1 MRPLRNIVSISVL
14 LLATGMAAARGQG
27 SHPGV
32 WMPPAEAVAKV
43 DAAIA
48 KAAKL
53 PLKDAAYLLW
63 MEKSELDKQVAP
75 PKTEEERA
83 RQSTRSGEEITA
95 SLRYDHDNAAD
106 GSTFLR
112 MKRAH
117 PNVDDTDIKQA
128 IVAAVKFNDDCFKH
142 FSLEP
147 TNYDKRADHAIAMAK
162 QLNPGFLPST
172 YRQARWWVTFL
183 MK

>member
-1 MRPLRNIVSISVL
+1 MISGL
-14 LLATGMAAARGQG
+14 LLTMGITAAWGQD
-27 SHPGV
+27 SPKNL
-32 WMPPAEAVAKV
+32 WTPPPEAVAKV
-43 DAAIA
+43 NAAIA

-63 MEKSELDKQVAP
+63 MEKSELDRQVAP
-75 PKTEEERA
+75 PITEEERA
-83 RQSTRSGEEITA
+83 RQLTRTGEEITA
-95 SLRYDHDNAAD
+95 SLRQDHDNAAE
-106 GSTFLR
+106 GSTFHR

-117 PNVDDTDIKQA
+117 PNVDDADIKQA
-128 IVAAVKFNDDCFKH
+128 ISAAVKFNDDCFKH
-142 FSLEP
+142 FSHEP
-147 TNYDKRADHAIAMAK
+147 TDYDKRADHAIAMAK